1 VVAYRDFITGFR
13 KLDIDPSC
21 PVVAHASLAAF
32 GEVHGGAGS
41 VLDALVSAFN
51 AVIMPTFTYKTMV
64 IPEVGP
70 PDNALVYGSGKDTN
84 RVAEIYHPGMPADT
98 MMGVVAEGMRT
109 QAGAQRSSHPILS
122 FAGVNAAEIL
132 DAQTIDQPLLPIQ
145 RLIDDEGW
153 VLLLGVD
160 HTVNTSIH
168 FCEHLAGRKQF
179 IRWALTSGGVVP
191 CPGFPGCSEG
201 FEAVAPHLEPDIRR
215 IELGGAIVQAIQLV
229 SLVETVCGM
238 IKRDPCA
245 LLCEREDC
253 ERCNAVR
260 ASVIAL

>member
-1 VVAYRDFITGFR
+1 VTYRDFITGFR
-13 KLDIDPSC
+13 KLDIDPSS
-21 PVVAHASLAAF
+21 PLVAHASLAAF

-70 PDNALVYGSGKDTN
+70 TNNALVYGSGKDAN
-84 RVAEIYHPGMPADT
+84 RMAEIYHPGMPADT

-122 FAGVNAAEIL
+122 FAGVNASEIL
-132 DAQTIDQPLLPIQ
+132 AAQTIDQPLLPIQ

-168 FCEHLAGRKQF
+168 YCEHLAGRKQF
-179 IRWALTSGGVVP
+179 IRWALTPQGVVS
-191 CPGFPGCSEG
+191 CPGFPGCSDG
-201 FEAVAPHLEPDIRR
+201 FEAVAPHLKPETRR
-215 IELGGAIVQAIQLV
+215 IELGGAIVQAIPLV
-229 SLVETVCGM
+229 SLVEAVCTL
-238 IKRDPCA
+238 IKQDATA
-245 LLCEREDC
+245 LLCERADC
-253 ERCNAVR
+253 ERCSAVK
-260 ASVIAL
+260 ASVVAL